1 MGSST
6 FAIRT
11 IRKGGGGGVPKK
23 MRGRGIEGLR
33 GKREIILASQ
43 WFGRS
48 EGARKKINCHF

>member
-1 MGSST
+1 M
-6 FAIRT
+6 
-11 IRKGGGGGVPKK
+11 GVPKK